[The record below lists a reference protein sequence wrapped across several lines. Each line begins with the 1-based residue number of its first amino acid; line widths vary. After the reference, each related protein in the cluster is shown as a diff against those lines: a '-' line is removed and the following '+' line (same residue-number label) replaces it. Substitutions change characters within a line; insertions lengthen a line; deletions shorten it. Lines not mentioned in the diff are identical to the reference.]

1 MYETRSDERRL
12 STASFVLFRVDE
24 NAQRKA
30 ATVFTVA
37 PADSDSASAKHGEHL
52 TLPPPLA

>member
-1 MYETRSDERRL
+1 MYEARSDERRL

-30 ATVFTVA
+30 ATVFTMA
-37 PADSDSASAKHGEHL
+37 PADSASAQHGEHL
-52 TLPPPLA
+52 TVPPPPLA